1 MKVFKKGLFVLA
13 TALFCVAIG
22 YGQKQS
28 VAVKA
33 DNLFDQKR
41 YVEAL
46 ESYQNAY
53 KKVKSNRAEK
63 NRINFQ
69 IGECYR
75 MMNNYPKAELI
86 YNRLIKNARYYIV
99 EPKIYYYLAEMYR
112 FQNEFEKAAQNYDNY
127 LKLQPDDDLAKERRA
142 SLVEMSKM
150 LSNRTRHNIINL
162 EKYNTDYDDWSPH
175 FLGDDTTVLVFTSS
189 RFLEGDK
196 GAVDAWTGK
205 AFSELFS
212 IMQDRNG
219 NWTTVDLYE
228 KGNMINTP
236 VNEGE
241 AVFTP
246 DGSVVYFSRCD
257 SKEHEMKGCYIYRSV
272 LGGDN
277 DGKRKNKKKT
287 DKSLEKWGEA
297 ERINL
302 GDTAYNYLH
311 PAISNDNLTLY
322 FSSNMPGGEGGY
334 DLWMAK
340 RNTQDEEFGT
350 PINLGKVINTPG
362 RENFPTINFD
372 TILYFSSDGHHGV
385 GGLDIYKTYE
395 IGNNK
400 WATPEN
406 LLVPINSS
414 FDEMGIIFYPE
425 GSNPNMMER
434 GYFTSNRSVPDPH
447 KREDKDVN
455 TRTKYKPINDDLF
468 YFELPPLLYS
478 IEGIVRDEKSMQLLP
493 DTKIRLVG
501 SDGTETET
509 YTDKKGK
516 YRFGTDV
523 IKHEVIYKMYI
534 SRLNYFSTEGSESTY
549 GYTTNKD
556 IVHDFRLEP
565 VPKEPV
571 LLPDIQYG
579 LSKWDLTTDY
589 QDSLTDLYLVLVNNP
604 NIVVEIRSHTD
615 CRPYIGLTND
625 TLSQRRAQSVVDF
638 LISRGIEPERIVAK
652 GYAEREPRVL
662 DKDMVVKY
670 GGKEF
675 QFKAGTVLECD
686 YINLLQGKD
695 YQEAA
700 HQLNRRTEFKV
711 LRDDYVSRKLVDNMA
726 SDTPIAKETED
737 GKIIDLVNKPIEI
750 EPEKPEIVHD
760 ENTIA
765 VKMIQSTKGE
775 IEAIVNGARKPV
787 LIDEKYPEPIAISW
801 EEAMNYIYQKRL
813 TKEDFPARD
822 EAFDYEGNIVD
833 KSLVILQSVQ
843 IGQKRLEKVEAV
855 VLKGLDYKF
864 VINRI
869 GLGDFGE
876 YDFDKQ
882 RGRLIFID

>member
-1 MKVFKKGLFVLA
+1 MKVFKKGILVIA
-13 TALFCVAIG
+13 TALFCVATVF
-22 YGQKQS
+22 GQEKS
-28 VAVKA
+28 ITVKA
-33 DNLFDQKR
+33 DKLFDQKR

-46 ESYQNAY
+46 ESYQSAY
-53 KKVKSNRAEK
+53 KKIKSNRAEK

-112 FQNEFEKAAQNYDNY
+112 FQNEFDKATENYDNY
-127 LKLQPDDDLAKERRA
+127 LKLQPDDQLARERRG
-142 SLVEMSKM
+142 SLVDLSRM
-150 LSNRTRHNIINL
+150 LSDRTRHNIITMD
-162 EKYNTDYDDWSPH
+162 KYNTDYDDWSPH
-175 FLGDDTTVLVFTSS
+175 FVGDDTNTLVFTSS
-189 RFLEGDK
+189 RFLEEDE
-196 GAVDAWTGK
+196 AVDAWTGK
-205 AFSELFS
+205 AFSELFA
-212 IMQDRNG
+212 IMQDKKG
-219 NWTTVDLYE
+219 NWTSVDLYE
-228 KGNMINTP
+228 KGGMINTP

-246 DGSVVYFSRCD
+246 DGSVMYFSRCD
-257 SKEHEMKGCYIYRSV
+257 SKEYEMKGCYIYRST
-272 LGGDN
+272 LGGGD
-277 DGKRKNKKKT
+277 DKKKRKKKT
-287 DKSLEKWGEA
+287 DKSLDKWNEA

-302 GDTAYNYLH
+302 GDTAFNYLH
-311 PAISNDNLTLY
+311 PAITADELTLY
-322 FSSNMPGGEGGY
+322 FSSNLPGGEGSY
-334 DLWMAK
+334 DIWMAK
-340 RNTQDEEFGT
+340 RNTKDEEFGT
-350 PINLGKVINTPG
+350 PINLGKVINTSG

-372 TILYFSSDGHHGV
+372 TMLYFSSDGHPGV

-395 IGNNK
+395 KGDNV

-406 LLVPINSS
+406 LKVPINSS
-414 FDEMGIIFYPE
+414 FDEMGIVFYPE
-425 GSNPNMMER
+425 GSNPNFLER
-434 GYFTSNRSVPDPH
+434 GYFASNRTVADPH
-447 KREDKDVN
+447 KKEDKDVN

-493 DTKIRLVG
+493 ETKIKLVG
-501 SDGTETET
+501 SDGSETET
-509 YTDKKGK
+509 YTDGGGK
-516 YRFGTDV
+516 YRFGNDAV
-523 IKHEVIYKMYI
+523 KHNVIYKMYI
-534 SRLNYFSTEGSESTY
+534 SRLNYFSTEGSESTF

-565 VPKEPV
+565 VPNEPV
-571 LLPDIQYG
+571 VLPDIQYG

-589 QDSLTDLYLVLVNNP
+589 QDSLTDLYLVLMNNP

-615 CRPYIGLTND
+615 CRPYIALTND

-652 GYAEREPRVL
+652 GYAEREPRKL
-662 DKDMVVKY
+662 TKDMVVKY
-670 GGKEF
+670 AGKEF
-675 QFKAGTVLECD
+675 KFEAGTVLECD
-686 YINLLQGKD
+686 YIELLQGKD

-711 LRDDYVSRKLVDNMA
+711 IRDDFVSRRLVDNMA
-726 SDTPIAKETED
+726 SETPIAKETED
-737 GKIIDLVNKPIEI
+737 GKVIDLVNKPIEI
-750 EPEKPEIVHD
+750 DMGKPEIVHD
-760 ENTIA
+760 ENTIP

-775 IEAIVNGARKPV
+775 VDVIVNGAKKQM
-787 LIDEKYPEPIAISW
+787 LIDEKYREPVAISW

-822 EAFDYEGNIVD
+822 DAFDYHGNIID
-833 KSLVILQSVQ
+833 KSMVILNSVQ
-843 IGQKRLEKVEAV
+843 IGQKRVEKVEAI

-864 VINRI
+864 VINRL
-869 GLGDFGE
+869 GLEEFGE

-882 RGRLIFID
+882 NGKLIFID

>member
-1 MKVFKKGLFVLA
+1 MKVFKKGILVLA
-13 TALFCVAIG
+13 TALFCVASAIA
-22 YGQKQS
+22 QDKS
-28 VAVKA
+28 ITVKA
-33 DNLFDQKR
+33 DKLFDQKR

-46 ESYQNAY
+46 ESYQDAY
-53 KKVKSNRAEK
+53 KKIKSNRAEK

-75 MMNNYPKAELI
+75 LMNNYPKAELI
-86 YNRLIKNARYYIV
+86 YTRLIKNAKYYIV

-112 FQNEFEKAAQNYDNY
+112 FQNEFDKATDNYDNY
-127 LKLQPDDDLAKERRA
+127 LKLQPDDALARERRA
-142 SLVEMSKM
+142 SLVDLSKM
-150 LSNRTRHNIINL
+150 LTDRTRHNIITL

-175 FLGDDTTVLVFTSS
+175 FVGDDTATLVFTSS
-189 RFLEGDK
+189 RFLEENE
-196 GAVDAWTGK
+196 AVDAWTGK
-205 AFSELFS
+205 AFSELFA
-212 IMQDRNG
+212 IMQDKKG
-219 NWTTVDLYE
+219 DWTSVDLYE
-228 KGNMINTP
+228 KGGVINTP

-246 DGSVVYFSRCD
+246 DGSVMYFSRCD
-257 SKEHEMKGCYIYRSV
+257 SKEYEMKGCYIYRST
-272 LGGDN
+272 LGGGD
-277 DGKRKNKKKT
+277 DKKKRKKKT
-287 DKSLEKWGEA
+287 DKSLDKWNEA

-302 GDTAYNYLH
+302 GDSAYNYLH
-311 PAISNDNLTLY
+311 PAISADELTLY
-322 FSSNMPGGEGGY
+322 FSSNMPGGEGSY
-334 DLWMAK
+334 DLWVAK
-340 RNTQDEEFGT
+340 RSTKDEEFGT
-350 PINLGKVINTPG
+350 PLNLGKVINTSG

-372 TILYFSSDGHHGV
+372 TMLYFSSDGHSGV

-395 IGNNK
+395 KGDNI
-400 WATPEN
+400 WAKPEN
-406 LLVPINSS
+406 LKVPINSS
-414 FDEMGIIFYPE
+414 FDEMGIIYYPE
-425 GSNPNMMER
+425 GSHPDFLER
-434 GYFTSNRSVPDPH
+434 GYFASNRTVADPH
-447 KREDKDVN
+447 KKEDKDVN

-493 DTKIRLVG
+493 NTKIKLVG
-501 SDGTETET
+501 SDGSETET
-509 YTDKKGK
+509 YTDEGGK

-523 IKHEVIYKMYI
+523 VKHKVIYKMYI

-565 VPKEPV
+565 VPREPV
-571 LLPDIQYG
+571 VLPDIQYG

-589 QDSLTDLYLVLVNNP
+589 QDSLTDLYLVLMNNP

-638 LISRGIEPERIVAK
+638 LISRGIESERIIAK

-662 DKDMVVKY
+662 TKDMTVTY

-675 QFKAGTVLECD
+675 KFPAGTVLTCD
-686 YINLLQGKD
+686 YIELLQGKD
-695 YQEAA
+695 NQEAA

-737 GKIIDLVNKPIEI
+737 GQIIDLVNKPIEI

-760 ENTIA
+760 ENTIP

-775 IEAIVNGARKPV
+775 IDVIVNGAKKQM
-787 LIDEKYPEPIAISW
+787 LIDEKYPEPVAISW

-822 EAFDYEGNIVD
+822 DAFDYHGNIID
-833 KSLVILQSVQ
+833 KSMVILNSVQ
-843 IGQKRLEKVEAV
+843 IGQKRLEKVEAI

-864 VINRI
+864 VINRL
-869 GLGDFGE
+869 GLGDFGD

-882 RGRLIFID
+882 RGKLIFID

>member
-1 MKVFKKGLFVLA
+1 MKVFKKGILVIA
-13 TALFCVAIG
+13 TALFCVATVF
-22 YGQKQS
+22 GQEKS
-28 VAVKA
+28 ITVKA
-33 DNLFDQKR
+33 DKLFDQKR

-46 ESYQNAY
+46 ESYQSAY
-53 KKVKSNRAEK
+53 KKIKSNRAEK

-112 FQNEFEKAAQNYDNY
+112 FQNEFDKATENYDNY
-127 LKLQPDDDLAKERRA
+127 LKLQPDDQLARERRG
-142 SLVEMSKM
+142 SLVDLSRM
-150 LSNRTRHNIINL
+150 LSDRTRHNIITMD
-162 EKYNTDYDDWSPH
+162 KYNTDYDDWSPH
-175 FLGDDTTVLVFTSS
+175 FVGDDTNTLVFTSS
-189 RFLEGDK
+189 RFLEEDE
-196 GAVDAWTGK
+196 AVDAWTGK
-205 AFSELFS
+205 AFSELFA
-212 IMQDRNG
+212 IMQDKKG
-219 NWTTVDLYE
+219 NWTSVDLYE
-228 KGNMINTP
+228 KGGMINTP

-246 DGSVVYFSRCD
+246 DGSVMYFSRCD
-257 SKEHEMKGCYIYRSV
+257 SKEYEMKGCYIYRST
-272 LGGDN
+272 LGGGD
-277 DGKRKNKKKT
+277 DKKKRKKKT
-287 DKSLEKWGEA
+287 DKSLDKWNEA

-302 GDTAYNYLH
+302 GDTAFNYLH
-311 PAISNDNLTLY
+311 PAITDDELTLY
-322 FSSNMPGGEGGY
+322 FSSNLPGGEGSY
-334 DLWMAK
+334 DIWMAK
-340 RNTQDEEFGT
+340 RNTKDEEFGT
-350 PINLGKVINTPG
+350 PINLGKVINTSG

-372 TILYFSSDGHHGV
+372 TMLYFSSDGHPGV

-395 IGNNK
+395 KGDNV

-406 LLVPINSS
+406 LKVPINSS
-414 FDEMGIIFYPE
+414 FDEMGIVFYPE
-425 GSNPNMMER
+425 GSNPNFLER
-434 GYFTSNRSVPDPH
+434 GYFASNRTVADPH
-447 KREDKDVN
+447 KKEDKDVN

-493 DTKIRLVG
+493 ETKIKLVG
-501 SDGTETET
+501 SDGSETET
-509 YTDKKGK
+509 YTDGGGK
-516 YRFGTDV
+516 YRFGNDAV
-523 IKHEVIYKMYI
+523 KHNVIYKMYI
-534 SRLNYFSTEGSESTY
+534 SRLNYFSTEGSESTF

-565 VPKEPV
+565 VPNEPV
-571 LLPDIQYG
+571 VLPDIQYG

-589 QDSLTDLYLVLVNNP
+589 QDSLTDLYLVLMNNP

-615 CRPYIGLTND
+615 CRPYIALTND

-652 GYAEREPRVL
+652 GYAEREPRKL
-662 DKDMVVKY
+662 TKDMVVKY
-670 GGKEF
+670 AGKEF
-675 QFKAGTVLECD
+675 KFEAGTVLECD
-686 YINLLQGKD
+686 YIELLQGKD

-711 LRDDYVSRKLVDNMA
+711 IRDDFVSRRLVDNMA
-726 SDTPIAKETED
+726 SETPIAKETED
-737 GKIIDLVNKPIEI
+737 GKVIDLVNKPIEI
-750 EPEKPEIVHD
+750 DMGKPEIVHD
-760 ENTIA
+760 ENTIP

-775 IEAIVNGARKPV
+775 VDVIVNGAKKQM
-787 LIDEKYPEPIAISW
+787 LIDEKYREPVAISW

-822 EAFDYEGNIVD
+822 DAFDYHGNIID
-833 KSLVILQSVQ
+833 KSMVILNSVQ
-843 IGQKRLEKVEAV
+843 IGQKRVEKVEAI

-864 VINRI
+864 VINRL
-869 GLGDFGE
+869 GLEEFGE

-882 RGRLIFID
+882 NGKLIFID

>member
-13 TALFCVAIG
+13 TAFFCVAIAF
-22 YGQKQS
+22 GQKKS

-46 ESYQNAY
+46 ESYQSAL
-53 KKVKSNRAEK
+53 KAVKSNRAEK

-75 MMNNYPKAELI
+75 LMNNYPKAELM
-86 YNRLIKNARYYIV
+86 YNRLIRNAKYYIV

-112 FQNEFEKAAQNYDNY
+112 FQNEFEKASINYDNY
-127 LKLQPDDDLAKERRA
+127 LKLQPDDELARERSA
-142 SLVEMSKM
+142 SLVDLSKL
-150 LSNRTRHNIINL
+150 LSDRTRHQITNL
-162 EKYNTDYDDWSPH
+162 EKYNTDYDDWAPR
-175 FLGDDTTVLVFTSS
+175 FVGDDTTTLVFTSS
-189 RFLEGDK
+189 RFLEGDNN
-196 GAVDAWTGK
+196 AVDAWTGK

-212 IMQDRNG
+212 IMQDKKG

-228 KGNMINTP
+228 KGGMINTP

-246 DGSVVYFSRCD
+246 DGNVVYFSRCD
-257 SKEHEMKGCYIYRSV
+257 SKEREMKGCYIYRST
-272 LGGDN
+272 LGGGD
-277 DGKRKNKKKT
+277 DKKKNKKNT
-287 DKSLEKWGEA
+287 DKSLATWEEA
-297 ERINL
+297 ERIYL
-302 GDTAYNYLH
+302 GDSAYNYLH
-311 PAISNDNLTLY
+311 PAISADELTLY
-322 FSSNMPGGEGGY
+322 FSSNMPGGEGSY
-334 DLWMAK
+334 DIWMSK
-340 RNTQDEEFGT
+340 RNTKDEEFGT
-350 PINLGKVINTPG
+350 PINLGKVVNTSG

-372 TILYFSSDGHHGV
+372 TVLYFSSDGHPGV
-385 GGLDIYKTYE
+385 GGLDIYKTHE

-406 LLVPINSS
+406 LAVPINSS

-425 GSNPNMMER
+425 GSNPNVLER
-434 GYFTSNRSVPDPH
+434 GYFASNRTVADPH
-447 KREDKDVN
+447 KKEDKDVN

-493 DTKIRLVG
+493 DTKIKLVG
-501 SDGTETET
+501 SDGFETET

-565 VPKEPV
+565 VPREPV
-571 LLPDIQYG
+571 VLPDIQYG

-589 QDSLTDLYLVLVNNP
+589 QDSLTDLYLVLLNNP

-638 LISRGIEPERIVAK
+638 LIMRGIEPERIVAK

-662 DKDMVVKY
+662 TKDMVVKY
-670 GGKEF
+670 AGKEF
-675 QFKAGTVLECD
+675 KFKAGTVLECD
-686 YINLLQGKD
+686 YIELLQGKD

-750 EPEKPEIVHD
+750 EAETPMIVHD
-760 ENTIA
+760 ENTIP

-775 IEAIVNGARKPV
+775 IQAIVNGAQKPILV
-787 LIDEKYPEPIAISW
+787 DEKYPEPIAISW
-801 EEAMNYIYQKRL
+801 EEAMNYLYQKRI

-822 EAFDYEGNIVD
+822 DAFDYEGNILD
-833 KSLVILQSVQ
+833 KSLIILQSVQ
-843 IGQKRLEKVEAV
+843 IGQKRLERVEAV

-864 VINRI
+864 VINRM
-869 GLGDFGE
+869 GLAEFGQ

>member
-1 MKVFKKGLFVLA
+1 MKVFKKGILVIA
-13 TALFCVAIG
+13 TALFCVATVF
-22 YGQKQS
+22 GQEKS
-28 VAVKA
+28 ITVKA
-33 DNLFDQKR
+33 DKLFDQKR

-46 ESYQNAY
+46 ESYQSAY
-53 KKVKSNRAEK
+53 KKIKSNRAEK

-112 FQNEFEKAAQNYDNY
+112 FQNEFDKATENYDNY
-127 LKLQPDDDLAKERRA
+127 LKLQPDDQLARERRG
-142 SLVEMSKM
+142 SLVDLSRM
-150 LSNRTRHNIINL
+150 LSDRTRHNIITMD
-162 EKYNTDYDDWSPH
+162 KYNTDYDDWSPH
-175 FLGDDTTVLVFTSS
+175 FVGDDTNTLVFTSS
-189 RFLEGDK
+189 RFLEEDE
-196 GAVDAWTGK
+196 AVDAWTGK
-205 AFSELFS
+205 AFSELFA
-212 IMQDRNG
+212 IMQDKKG
-219 NWTTVDLYE
+219 NWTSVDLYE
-228 KGNMINTP
+228 KGGMINTP

-246 DGSVVYFSRCD
+246 DGSVMYFSRCD
-257 SKEHEMKGCYIYRSV
+257 SKEYEMKGCYIYKST
-272 LGGDN
+272 LGGGD
-277 DGKRKNKKKT
+277 DKKKRKKKT
-287 DKSLEKWGEA
+287 DKSLDKWNEA

-302 GDTAYNYLH
+302 GDSAFNYLH
-311 PAISNDNLTLY
+311 PAISDDELTLY
-322 FSSNMPGGEGGY
+322 FSSNLPGGEGSY
-334 DLWMAK
+334 DIWMAK
-340 RNTQDEEFGT
+340 RNTKDEEFGT
-350 PINLGKVINTPG
+350 PINLGKVINTSG

-372 TILYFSSDGHHGV
+372 TMLYFSSDGHPGV

-395 IGNNK
+395 KGDNV

-406 LLVPINSS
+406 LKVPINSS
-414 FDEMGIIFYPE
+414 FDEMGIVFYPE
-425 GSNPNMMER
+425 GSNPNFLER
-434 GYFTSNRSVPDPH
+434 GYFASNRTVADPH
-447 KREDKDVN
+447 KKEDKDVN

-493 DTKIRLVG
+493 ETKIKLVG
-501 SDGTETET
+501 SDGSETET
-509 YTDKKGK
+509 YTDGGGK
-516 YRFGTDV
+516 YRFGNDAV
-523 IKHEVIYKMYI
+523 KHNVIYKMYI
-534 SRLNYFSTEGSESTY
+534 SRLNYFSTEGSESTF

-565 VPKEPV
+565 VPNEPV
-571 LLPDIQYG
+571 VLPDIQYG

-589 QDSLTDLYLVLVNNP
+589 QDSLTDLYLVLMNNP

-615 CRPYIGLTND
+615 CRPYIALTND

-652 GYAEREPRVL
+652 GYAEREPRKL
-662 DKDMVVKY
+662 TKDMVVKY
-670 GGKEF
+670 AGKEF
-675 QFKAGTVLECD
+675 KFEAGTVLECD
-686 YINLLQGKD
+686 YIELLQGKD

-711 LRDDYVSRKLVDNMA
+711 IRDDFVSRRLVDNMA
-726 SDTPIAKETED
+726 SETPIAKETED
-737 GKIIDLVNKPIEI
+737 GKVIDLVNKPIEI
-750 EPEKPEIVHD
+750 DMGKPEIVHD
-760 ENTIA
+760 ENTIP

-775 IEAIVNGARKPV
+775 VDVIVNGAKKQM
-787 LIDEKYPEPIAISW
+787 LIDEKYREPVAISW

-822 EAFDYEGNIVD
+822 DAFDYHGNIID
-833 KSLVILQSVQ
+833 KSMVILNSVQ
-843 IGQKRLEKVEAV
+843 IGQKRVEKVEAI

-864 VINRI
+864 VINRL
-869 GLGDFGE
+869 GLEEFGE

-882 RGRLIFID
+882 NGKLIFID

>member
-1 MKVFKKGLFVLA
+1 MKVFKKGILVIA
-13 TALFCVAIG
+13 TALFCVATVF
-22 YGQKQS
+22 GQEKS
-28 VAVKA
+28 ITVKA
-33 DNLFDQKR
+33 DKLFDQKR

-46 ESYQNAY
+46 ESYQSAY
-53 KKVKSNRAEK
+53 KKIKSNRAEK

-112 FQNEFEKAAQNYDNY
+112 FQNEFDKATENYDNY
-127 LKLQPDDDLAKERRA
+127 LKLQPDDELARERRG
-142 SLVEMSKM
+142 SLVDLSRM
-150 LSNRTRHNIINL
+150 LSDRTRHNIITMD
-162 EKYNTDYDDWSPH
+162 KYNTDYDDWSPH
-175 FLGDDTTVLVFTSS
+175 FVGDDTNTLVFTSS
-189 RFLEGDK
+189 RFLEEDE
-196 GAVDAWTGK
+196 AVDAWTGK
-205 AFSELFS
+205 AFSELFA
-212 IMQDRNG
+212 IMQDKKG
-219 NWTTVDLYE
+219 NWTSVDLYE
-228 KGNMINTP
+228 KGGMINTP

-246 DGSVVYFSRCD
+246 DGSVMYFSRCD
-257 SKEHEMKGCYIYRSV
+257 SKEYEMKGCYIYRST
-272 LGGDN
+272 LGGGD
-277 DGKRKNKKKT
+277 DKKKRKKKT
-287 DKSLEKWGEA
+287 DKSLDKWNEA

-302 GDTAYNYLH
+302 GDTAFNYLH
-311 PAISNDNLTLY
+311 PAITADELTLY
-322 FSSNMPGGEGGY
+322 FSSNLPGGEGSY
-334 DLWMAK
+334 DIWMAK
-340 RNTQDEEFGT
+340 RNTKDEEFGT
-350 PINLGKVINTPG
+350 PINLGKVINTSG

-372 TILYFSSDGHHGV
+372 TMLYFSSDGHPGV

-395 IGNNK
+395 KGDNV

-406 LLVPINSS
+406 LKVPINSS
-414 FDEMGIIFYPE
+414 FDEMGIVFYPE
-425 GSNPNMMER
+425 GSNPNFLER
-434 GYFTSNRSVPDPH
+434 GYFASNRTVADPH
-447 KREDKDVN
+447 KKEDKDVN

-493 DTKIRLVG
+493 ETKIKLVG
-501 SDGTETET
+501 SDGSETET
-509 YTDKKGK
+509 YTDEGGK
-516 YRFGTDV
+516 YRFGNDAV
-523 IKHEVIYKMYI
+523 KHNVIYKMYI
-534 SRLNYFSTEGSESTY
+534 SRLNYFSTEGSESTF

-565 VPKEPV
+565 VPNEPV
-571 LLPDIQYG
+571 VLPDIQYG

-589 QDSLTDLYLVLVNNP
+589 QDSLTDLYLVLMNNP

-615 CRPYIGLTND
+615 CRPYIALTND

-652 GYAEREPRVL
+652 GYAEREPRKL
-662 DKDMVVKY
+662 TKDMVVKY
-670 GGKEF
+670 AGKEF
-675 QFKAGTVLECD
+675 KFEAGTVLECD
-686 YINLLQGKD
+686 YIELLQGKD

-711 LRDDYVSRKLVDNMA
+711 IRDDFVSRRLVDNMA
-726 SDTPIAKETED
+726 SETPIAKETED
-737 GKIIDLVNKPIEI
+737 GKVIDLVNKPIEI
-750 EPEKPEIVHD
+750 DMGKPEIVHD
-760 ENTIA
+760 ENTIP

-775 IEAIVNGARKPV
+775 VDVIVNGAKKQM
-787 LIDEKYPEPIAISW
+787 LIDEKYREPVAISW

-822 EAFDYEGNIVD
+822 DAFDYHGNIID
-833 KSLVILQSVQ
+833 KSMVILNSVQ
-843 IGQKRLEKVEAV
+843 IGQKRVEKVEAI

-864 VINRI
+864 VINRL
-869 GLGDFGE
+869 GLEEFGE

-882 RGRLIFID
+882 NGKLIFID

>member
-1 MKVFKKGLFVLA
+1 MKVFKKGILVIA
-13 TALFCVAIG
+13 TALFCVATVF
-22 YGQKQS
+22 GQEKS
-28 VAVKA
+28 ITVKA
-33 DNLFDQKR
+33 DKLFDQKR

-46 ESYQNAY
+46 ESYQSAY
-53 KKVKSNRAEK
+53 KKIKSNRAEK

-112 FQNEFEKAAQNYDNY
+112 FQNEFDKATENYDNY
-127 LKLQPDDDLAKERRA
+127 LKLQPDDQLARERRG
-142 SLVEMSKM
+142 SLVDLSRM
-150 LSNRTRHNIINL
+150 LSDRTRHNIITMD
-162 EKYNTDYDDWSPH
+162 KYNTDYDDWSPH
-175 FLGDDTTVLVFTSS
+175 FVGDDTNTLVFTSS
-189 RFLEGDK
+189 RFLEEDE
-196 GAVDAWTGK
+196 AVDAWTGK
-205 AFSELFS
+205 AFSELFA
-212 IMQDRNG
+212 IMQDKKG
-219 NWTTVDLYE
+219 NWTSVDLYE
-228 KGNMINTP
+228 KGGLINTP

-246 DGSVVYFSRCD
+246 DGSVMYFSRCD
-257 SKEHEMKGCYIYRSV
+257 SKEYEMKGCYIYRST
-272 LGGDN
+272 LGGGD
-277 DGKRKNKKKT
+277 DKKKRKKKT
-287 DKSLEKWGEA
+287 DKSLDKWNEA

-302 GDTAYNYLH
+302 GDSAFNYLH
-311 PAISNDNLTLY
+311 PAISDDELTLY
-322 FSSNMPGGEGGY
+322 FSSNLPGGEGSY
-334 DLWMAK
+334 DIWMAK
-340 RNTQDEEFGT
+340 RNTKDEEFGT
-350 PINLGKVINTPG
+350 PINLGKVINTSG

-372 TILYFSSDGHHGV
+372 TMLYFSSDGHPGV

-395 IGNNK
+395 KGDNV

-406 LLVPINSS
+406 LKVPINSS
-414 FDEMGIIFYPE
+414 FDEMGIVFYPE
-425 GSNPNMMER
+425 GSNPNFLER
-434 GYFTSNRSVPDPH
+434 GYFASNRTVADPH
-447 KREDKDVN
+447 KKEDKDVN

-493 DTKIRLVG
+493 ETKIKLVG
-501 SDGTETET
+501 SDGSETET
-509 YTDKKGK
+509 YTDGGGK
-516 YRFGTDV
+516 YRFGNDAV
-523 IKHEVIYKMYI
+523 KHNVIYKMYI
-534 SRLNYFSTEGSESTY
+534 SRLNYFSTEGSESTF

-565 VPKEPV
+565 VPNEPV
-571 LLPDIQYG
+571 VLPDIQYG

-589 QDSLTDLYLVLVNNP
+589 QDSLTDLYLVLMNNP

-615 CRPYIGLTND
+615 CRPYIALTND

-652 GYAEREPRVL
+652 GYAEREPRKL
-662 DKDMVVKY
+662 TKDMVVKY
-670 GGKEF
+670 AGKEF
-675 QFKAGTVLECD
+675 KFEAGTVLECD
-686 YINLLQGKD
+686 YIELLQGKD

-711 LRDDYVSRKLVDNMA
+711 IRDDFVSRRLVDNMA
-726 SDTPIAKETED
+726 SETPIAKETED
-737 GKIIDLVNKPIEI
+737 GKVIDLVNKPIEI
-750 EPEKPEIVHD
+750 DMGKPEIVHD
-760 ENTIA
+760 ENTIP

-775 IEAIVNGARKPV
+775 VDVIVNGAKKQM
-787 LIDEKYPEPIAISW
+787 LIDEKYREPVAISW

-822 EAFDYEGNIVD
+822 DAFDYHGNIID
-833 KSLVILQSVQ
+833 KSMVILNSVQ
-843 IGQKRLEKVEAV
+843 IGQKRVEKVEAI

-864 VINRI
+864 VINRL
-869 GLGDFGE
+869 GLEEFGE

-882 RGRLIFID
+882 NGKLIFID

>member
-1 MKVFKKGLFVLA
+1 MKVFKKGILVIA
-13 TALFCVAIG
+13 TALFCVATVF
-22 YGQKQS
+22 GQEKS
-28 VAVKA
+28 ITVKA
-33 DNLFDQKR
+33 DKLFDQKR

-46 ESYQNAY
+46 ESYQSAY
-53 KKVKSNRAEK
+53 KKIKSNRAEK

-112 FQNEFEKAAQNYDNY
+112 FQNEFDKATENYDNY
-127 LKLQPDDDLAKERRA
+127 LKLQPDDQLARERRG
-142 SLVEMSKM
+142 SLVDLSRM
-150 LSNRTRHNIINL
+150 LSDRTRHNIITMD
-162 EKYNTDYDDWSPH
+162 KYNTDYDDWSPH
-175 FLGDDTTVLVFTSS
+175 FVGDDTNTLVFTSS
-189 RFLEGDK
+189 RFLEEDE
-196 GAVDAWTGK
+196 AVDAWTGK
-205 AFSELFS
+205 AFSELFA
-212 IMQDRNG
+212 IMQDKKG
-219 NWTTVDLYE
+219 NWTSVDLYE
-228 KGNMINTP
+228 KGGMINTP

-246 DGSVVYFSRCD
+246 DGSVMYFSRCD
-257 SKEHEMKGCYIYRSV
+257 SKEYEMKGCYIYKST
-272 LGGDN
+272 LGGGD
-277 DGKRKNKKKT
+277 DKKKRKKKT
-287 DKSLEKWGEA
+287 DKSLDKWNEA

-302 GDTAYNYLH
+302 GDTAFNYLH
-311 PAISNDNLTLY
+311 PAITADELTLY
-322 FSSNMPGGEGGY
+322 FSSNLPGGEGSY
-334 DLWMAK
+334 DIWMAK
-340 RNTQDEEFGT
+340 RNTKDEEFGT
-350 PINLGKVINTPG
+350 PINLGKVINTSG

-372 TILYFSSDGHHGV
+372 TMLYFSSDGHPGV

-395 IGNNK
+395 KGDNV

-406 LLVPINSS
+406 LKVPINSS
-414 FDEMGIIFYPE
+414 FDEMGIVFYPE
-425 GSNPNMMER
+425 GSNPNFLER
-434 GYFTSNRSVPDPH
+434 GYFASNRTVADPH
-447 KREDKDVN
+447 KKEDKDVN

-493 DTKIRLVG
+493 ETKIKLVG
-501 SDGTETET
+501 SDGSETET
-509 YTDKKGK
+509 YTDGGGK
-516 YRFGTDV
+516 YRFGNDAV
-523 IKHEVIYKMYI
+523 KHNVIYKMYI
-534 SRLNYFSTEGSESTY
+534 SRLNYFSTEGSESTF

-565 VPKEPV
+565 VPNEPV
-571 LLPDIQYG
+571 VLPDIQYG

-589 QDSLTDLYLVLVNNP
+589 QDSLTDLYLVLMNNP

-615 CRPYIGLTND
+615 CRPYIALTND

-652 GYAEREPRVL
+652 GYAEREPRKL
-662 DKDMVVKY
+662 TKDMVVKY
-670 GGKEF
+670 AGKEF
-675 QFKAGTVLECD
+675 KFEAGTVLECD
-686 YINLLQGKD
+686 YIELLQGKD

-711 LRDDYVSRKLVDNMA
+711 IRDDFVSRRLVDNMA
-726 SDTPIAKETED
+726 SETPIAKETED
-737 GKIIDLVNKPIEI
+737 GKVIDLVNKPIEI
-750 EPEKPEIVHD
+750 DMGKPEIVHD
-760 ENTIA
+760 ENTIP

-775 IEAIVNGARKPV
+775 VDVIVNGAKKQM
-787 LIDEKYPEPIAISW
+787 LIDEKYREPVAISW

-822 EAFDYEGNIVD
+822 DAFDYHGNIID
-833 KSLVILQSVQ
+833 KSMVILNSVQ
-843 IGQKRLEKVEAV
+843 IGQKRVEKVEAI

-864 VINRI
+864 VINRL
-869 GLGDFGE
+869 GLEEFGE

-882 RGRLIFID
+882 NGKLIFID

>member
-1 MKVFKKGLFVLA
+1 MKVFKKGVLVLA
-13 TALFCVAIG
+13 TALFCVASAIA
-22 YGQKQS
+22 QDKS
-28 VAVKA
+28 ITVKA
-33 DNLFDQKR
+33 DKLFDQKR

-46 ESYQNAY
+46 ESYQDAY
-53 KKVKSNRAEK
+53 KKIKSNRAEK

-75 MMNNYPKAELI
+75 LMNNYPKAELI
-86 YNRLIKNARYYIV
+86 YTRLIKNARYYIV

-112 FQNEFEKAAQNYDNY
+112 FQNEFDKATENYDNY
-127 LKLQPDDDLAKERRA
+127 LKLQPDDDLARERRA
-142 SLVEMSKM
+142 SLVDLSKM
-150 LSNRTRHNIINL
+150 LTDRTRHNIITL

-175 FLGDDTTVLVFTSS
+175 FVGDDTATLVFTSS
-189 RFLEGDK
+189 RFLEEDE
-196 GAVDAWTGK
+196 AVDAWTGK
-205 AFSELFS
+205 AFSELFA
-212 IMQDRNG
+212 IMQDKKG
-219 NWTTVDLYE
+219 DWTSVDLYE
-228 KGNMINTP
+228 KGGVINTP

-246 DGSVVYFSRCD
+246 DGSVMYFSRCD
-257 SKEHEMKGCYIYRSV
+257 SKEYEMKGCYIYRST
-272 LGGDN
+272 LGGGD
-277 DGKRKNKKKT
+277 DKKKRKKKT
-287 DKSLEKWGEA
+287 DKSLDKWNEA

-302 GDTAYNYLH
+302 GDSAYNYLH
-311 PAISNDNLTLY
+311 PAISADELTLY
-322 FSSNMPGGEGGY
+322 FSSNLPGGEGSY
-334 DLWMAK
+334 DLWVAK
-340 RNTQDEEFGT
+340 RSTKDEEFGT
-350 PINLGKVINTPG
+350 PINLGKVINTSG

-372 TILYFSSDGHHGV
+372 TMLYFSSDGHPGV

-395 IGNNK
+395 KGDNI

-406 LLVPINSS
+406 LKVPINSS
-414 FDEMGIIFYPE
+414 FDEMGIIYYPE
-425 GSNPNMMER
+425 GSNPDFLER
-434 GYFTSNRSVPDPH
+434 GYFASNRTVADPH
-447 KREDKDVN
+447 KKEDKDVN

-493 DTKIRLVG
+493 NTKIKLVG
-501 SDGTETET
+501 SDGSETET
-509 YTDKKGK
+509 YTDEGGK

-523 IKHEVIYKMYI
+523 VKHKVIYKMYI

-565 VPKEPV
+565 VPREPV
-571 LLPDIQYG
+571 VLPDIQYG

-589 QDSLTDLYLVLVNNP
+589 QDSLTDLYLVLMNNP

-652 GYAEREPRVL
+652 GYAEREPRTL
-662 DKDMVVKY
+662 TKDMTVAY

-675 QFKAGTVLECD
+675 KFPAGTVLTCD
-686 YINLLQGKD
+686 YIELLQGKD
-695 YQEAA
+695 NQEAA

-711 LRDDYVSRKLVDNMA
+711 IRDDFVSRKLVDNMA

-737 GKIIDLVNKPIEI
+737 GQIIDLVNKPIEI

-760 ENTIA
+760 ENTIP

-775 IEAIVNGARKPV
+775 IDVIVNGAKKQM
-787 LIDEKYPEPIAISW
+787 LIDEKYPEPVAISW

-822 EAFDYEGNIVD
+822 DAFDYHGNIID
-833 KSLVILQSVQ
+833 KSMVILNSVQ
-843 IGQKRLEKVEAV
+843 IGQKRLEKVEAI

-864 VINRI
+864 IINRL

-876 YDFDKQ
+876 YNFDKQ
-882 RGRLIFID
+882 SGKLIFID

>member
-1 MKVFKKGLFVLA
+1 MKVFKKGILVIA
-13 TALFCVAIG
+13 TALFCVATVF
-22 YGQKQS
+22 GQEKS
-28 VAVKA
+28 ITVKA
-33 DNLFDQKR
+33 DKLFDQKR

-46 ESYQNAY
+46 ESYQSAY
-53 KKVKSNRAEK
+53 KKIKSNRAEK

-112 FQNEFEKAAQNYDNY
+112 FQNEFDKATENYDNY
-127 LKLQPDDDLAKERRA
+127 LKLQPDDELARERRG
-142 SLVEMSKM
+142 SLVDLSRM
-150 LSNRTRHNIINL
+150 LSDRTRHNIITMD
-162 EKYNTDYDDWSPH
+162 KYNTDYDDWSPH
-175 FLGDDTTVLVFTSS
+175 FVGDDTNTLVFTSS
-189 RFLEGDK
+189 RFLEEDE
-196 GAVDAWTGK
+196 AVDAWTGK
-205 AFSELFS
+205 AFSELFA
-212 IMQDRNG
+212 IMQDKKG
-219 NWTTVDLYE
+219 NWTSVDLYE
-228 KGNMINTP
+228 KGGMINTP

-246 DGSVVYFSRCD
+246 DGSVMYFSRCD
-257 SKEHEMKGCYIYRSV
+257 SKEYEMKGCYIYRST
-272 LGGDN
+272 LGGGD
-277 DGKRKNKKKT
+277 DKKKRKKKT
-287 DKSLEKWGEA
+287 DKSLDKWNEA

-302 GDTAYNYLH
+302 GDTAFNYLH
-311 PAISNDNLTLY
+311 PAITADELTLY
-322 FSSNMPGGEGGY
+322 FSSNLPGGEGSY
-334 DLWMAK
+334 DIWMAK
-340 RNTQDEEFGT
+340 RNTKDEEFGT
-350 PINLGKVINTPG
+350 PINLGKVINTSG

-372 TILYFSSDGHHGV
+372 TMLYFSSDGHPGV

-395 IGNNK
+395 KGDNV

-406 LLVPINSS
+406 LKVPINSS
-414 FDEMGIIFYPE
+414 FDEMGIVFYPE
-425 GSNPNMMER
+425 GSNPNFLER
-434 GYFTSNRSVPDPH
+434 GYFASNRTVADPH
-447 KREDKDVN
+447 KKEDKDVN

-493 DTKIRLVG
+493 ETKIKLVG
-501 SDGTETET
+501 SDGSETET
-509 YTDKKGK
+509 YTDGGGK
-516 YRFGTDV
+516 YRFGNDAV
-523 IKHEVIYKMYI
+523 KHNVIYKMYI
-534 SRLNYFSTEGSESTY
+534 SRLNYFSTEGSESTF

-565 VPKEPV
+565 VPNEPV
-571 LLPDIQYG
+571 VLPDIQYG

-589 QDSLTDLYLVLVNNP
+589 QDSLTDLYLVLMNNP

-615 CRPYIGLTND
+615 CRPYIALTND

-652 GYAEREPRVL
+652 GYAEREPRKL
-662 DKDMVVKY
+662 TKDMVVKY
-670 GGKEF
+670 AGKEF
-675 QFKAGTVLECD
+675 KFEAGTVLECD
-686 YINLLQGKD
+686 YIELLQGKD

-711 LRDDYVSRKLVDNMA
+711 IRDDFVSRRLVDNMA
-726 SDTPIAKETED
+726 SETPIAKETED
-737 GKIIDLVNKPIEI
+737 GKVIDLVNKPIEI
-750 EPEKPEIVHD
+750 DMGKPEIVHD
-760 ENTIA
+760 ENTIP

-775 IEAIVNGARKPV
+775 VDVIVNGAKKQM
-787 LIDEKYPEPIAISW
+787 LIDEKYREPVAISW

-822 EAFDYEGNIVD
+822 DAFDYHGNIID
-833 KSLVILQSVQ
+833 KSMVILNSVQ
-843 IGQKRLEKVEAV
+843 IGQKRVEKVEAI

-864 VINRI
+864 VINRL
-869 GLGDFGE
+869 GLEEFGE

-882 RGRLIFID
+882 NGKLIFID